1 MSSLLLFVL
10 MLFLMEPAA
19 EVTVVNIETA
29 VFDADLW
36 EKSMVYS
43 DEKING
49 YIKMAT
55 MKTRGWWVK
64 NRM

>member
-29 VFDADLW
+29 VFDADL
-36 EKSMVYS
+36 
-43 DEKING
+43 
-49 YIKMAT
+49 
-55 MKTRGWWVK
+55 
-64 NRM
+64 

>member
-1 MSSLLLFVL
+1 
-10 MLFLMEPAA
+10 MEPAA

-36 EKSMVYS
+36 EKSVVYS
-43 DEKING
+43 DETING